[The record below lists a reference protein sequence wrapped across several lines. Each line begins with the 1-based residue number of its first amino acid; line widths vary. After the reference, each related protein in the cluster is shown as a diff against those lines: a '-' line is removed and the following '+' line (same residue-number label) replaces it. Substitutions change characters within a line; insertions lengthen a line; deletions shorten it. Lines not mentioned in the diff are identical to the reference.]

1 METAP
6 IQSSRKECTIGVEE
20 AEETCSGEIF
30 LKCLLDES
38 KGSSSYD
45 DIADFV
51 EYKRGKDYTQWMKN
65 RQRYRKWKSQKL
77 AVLRWKKKK
86 KIWKCI
92 KTKIN

>member
-1 METAP
+1 METAA
-6 IQSSRKECTIGVEE
+6 IHNSEKGSSVEIEE

-30 LKCLLDES
+30 LKCL
-38 KGSSSYD
+38 GSSSYDD

-51 EYKRGKDYTQWMKN
+51 ECKRGKDYLQWMKN
-65 RQRYRKWKSQKL
+65 RQKYRKWKSHKL

-92 KTKIN
+92 KTKKR